1 MVSENT
7 AKIFKFLQGADG
19 PKTANDIA
27 AAVGIE
33 SGVKGVTGA
42 VNSLVKKGVAE
53 RVEGVV
59 TETSVVAGEEITTEK
74 AIKLIQITDLGKTA
88 TIADLDKLG
97 KKAPADAQ

>member
-1 MVSENT
+1 MVSETT
-7 AKIFKFLQGADG
+7 AKIFNFLQGADG

-27 AAVGIE
+27 TAVGIE

-97 KKAPADAQ
+97 KKASADAQ